1 MKIKRIYS
9 IVALAIMATG
19 QVQAQEQTQ
28 MQEQVRAQEAATA
41 TATAEPIYVINGRRA
56 DVFDVRAVDMAAFK
70 EVAKPKKSDFAK
82 AGITAEE
89 AAGREVKFLK
99 SKNPLTLAKA
109 GDMVEYTGQIQT
121 EYGFGASGAKVY
133 TEYGRTQ
140 AGGTAFLRVKP
151 ASRIVVGKEG
161 YAPVL
166 IKLGKTP
173 QRTITLYRPSEEAV
187 DQGKEDDKPTAEQKK
202 VKATYS
208 LTVCDSAGNPIEGA
222 TIYTNRCKKP
232 NTVVGKSGGGFSVYA
247 ACGTRAIAMPN
258 TRYAEPVEF
267 TLGSVGEVLVR
278 VPLKDLADGSRPMR
292 IPDAM
297 PTFRKEGLAEFREYI
312 ASQIKYPQSVD
323 VRKTQGKVMV
333 KFTVQKDGTVGKIK
347 ILSSDN
353 EAFSAEVVRV
363 LKASPR
369 WKPAVQ
375 YGRYVNVYFT
385 MPILFKWR
393 DSGTSD
399 DVRGVSYK
407 QEQQNRSRSGQQ
419 RADY

>member
-1 MKIKRIYS
+1 MNINRIYL
-9 IVALAIMATG
+9 IVTIAIMSAG
-19 QVQAQEQTQ
+19 QALAQEQTQ
-28 MQEQVRAQEAATA
+28 IQEQGQTQKTV
-41 TATAEPIYVINGRRA
+41 TAEPIYVIDGKRA
-56 DVFDVRAVDMAAFK
+56 EVFDVRAVDMSAFK
-70 EVAKPKKSDFAK
+70 EVAKPKKSDFDK

-89 AAGREVKFLK
+89 VAGREVKFLK
-99 SKNPLTLAKA
+99 SKSPLTLAKA

-133 TEYGRTQ
+133 TEYGQTQ
-140 AGGTAFLRVKP
+140 ADGTAFLRVKP
-151 ASRIVVGKEG
+151 DSHIVIGKEG

-166 IKLGKTP
+166 IELGKTL
-173 QRTITLYRPSEEAV
+173 QRTITLYKPSEEAV
-187 DQGKEDDKPTAEQKK
+187 DQDKEDDNPTAEQKK

-208 LTVCDSAGNPIEGA
+208 LTVCDAAGNPIRGA

-232 NTVVGKSGGGFSVYA
+232 ITVVGKGGGGFSVYA

-278 VPLKDLADGSRPMR
+278 VPLKNLADGSSPMR

-297 PTFRKEGLAEFREYI
+297 PTFRKQGLVEFREYL
-312 ASQIKYPQSVD
+312 ASQIKYP
-323 VRKTQGKVMV
+323 KAANGTHGKVMV

-369 WKPAVQ
+369 WNPGIY
-375 YGRYVNVYFT
+375 YGRYVNTPFT
-385 MPILFKWR
+385 MPVLF
-393 DSGTSD
+393 
-399 DVRGVSYK
+399 
-407 QEQQNRSRSGQQ
+407 
-419 RADY
+419 

>member
-1 MKIKRIYS
+1 MKIN
-9 IVALAIMATG
+9 IVYLIFAIAIISAW
-19 QVQAQEQTQ
+19 QVQAQEKV
-28 MQEQVRAQEAATA
+28 QEQETV
-41 TATAEPIYVINGRRA
+41 TAEPIYVINGKRA
-56 DVFDVRAVDMAAFK
+56 DVFDVRAVDISAFR
-70 EVAKPKKSDFAK
+70 EIAKPKKSDFDK
-82 AGITAEE
+82 AGITADE
-89 AAGREVKFLK
+89 ATGREVKFLK

-133 TEYGRTQ
+133 TEYGQTQ
-140 AGGTAFLRVKP
+140 AGGSAFLRTKP
-151 ASRIVVGKEG
+151 GSLIVVGKEG
-161 YAPVL
+161 YTPVL
-166 IKLGKTP
+166 IELGKTL
-173 QRTITLYRPSEEAV
+173 QRTITLYKPSEEAV
-187 DQGKEDDKPTAEQKK
+187 NQDKENDNPTAEQKK
-202 VKATYS
+202 VKVTYS
-208 LTVCDSAGNPIEGA
+208 LAVCDSAGNPIEGA

-232 NTVVGKSGGGFSVYA
+232 ITVVGKGGGGFSVYA

-258 TRYAEPVEF
+258 TKYAEPVEF
-267 TLGSVGEVLVR
+267 MLGSVGEVLVR

-297 PTFRKEGLAEFREYI
+297 PTFRKGGLAEFREYTN
-312 ASQIKYPQSVD
+312 SQIKYPKVAQD
-323 VRKTQGKVMV
+323 AHGKVMV
-333 KFTVQKDGTVGKIK
+333 KFTVKKDGTVGDIK

-375 YGRYVNVYFT
+375 YGRYVNVNYT

-407 QEQQNRSRSGQQ
+407 QEQQNRTETGPGNRE
-419 RADY
+419 